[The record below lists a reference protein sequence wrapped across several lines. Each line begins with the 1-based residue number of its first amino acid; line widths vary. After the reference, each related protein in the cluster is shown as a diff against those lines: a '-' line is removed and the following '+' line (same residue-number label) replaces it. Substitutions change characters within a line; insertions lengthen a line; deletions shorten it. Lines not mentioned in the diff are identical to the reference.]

1 MRLER
6 EDVEQARH
14 LNIGGETSI
23 LLVAHLYTNMQSFWQ
38 RVMPATKDT
47 TSVRITRTAHEKLQ
61 RLAEARGE
69 SLTEALDR
77 IIEAQRR
84 QHLFDQADQ
93 RYAELRQDEEAW
105 DEVKRERDELDG
117 ALADGLGGQDA

>member
-1 MRLER
+1 
-6 EDVEQARH
+6 
-14 LNIGGETSI
+14 
-23 LLVAHLYTNMQSFWQ
+23 
-38 RVMPATKDT
+38 MPATKDT

-61 RLAEARGE
+61 RLAEARGQ

-93 RYAELRQDEEAW
+93 RYADLHEDEEAW

-117 ALADGLGGQDA
+117 ALADGLEEQDV